1 MKKLVLV
8 TGLVAALIGGVPFSA
23 MAAKP
28 AVESKVKGEIVEKT
42 GTIEV
47 KQAEKNEKYN
57 TVTLKAG
64 NDVFKLLPVKG
75 NKTIMGDLEKLA
87 GKDVTVKGELLPA
100 NEKHPMAAIKV
111 ESFTEKAAAA
121 PADAPADAPVAPAA
135 DTPAPAADAP
145 AAGN

>member
-28 AVESKVKGEIVEKT
+28 AVETKVKGEIVEKT

-87 GKDVTVKGELLPA
+87 GKEVTVKGELLPA

-111 ESFTEKAAAA
+111 ESFTEKTAAAPAPAAA
-121 PADAPADAPVAPAA
+121 PADAPAADAPAP
-135 DTPAPAADAP
+135 AP